1 MNLTWGLVCCG
12 QDNQGSPP
20 IITWSRYCIPCH
32 LIRSCW
38 YHRRC
43 HQPFQALN
51 RWFPL
56 FLRSCQWPL
65 CGSWENDLTHR
76 QLLSAAWVILYSHF
90 YWEGGG
96 GLSRTYH
103 CKQGVRPWWLGP
115 SITAKKICFGS
126 SPPVVK
132 RLFLMPCEMRRW
144 GPWPW
149 RFPPDLDVSELVE
162 FVCPFFCCWQMVWI
176 STKKRPGEEH
186 RTKSEKSSSTVTKR
200 PHGEVGG
207 SGLCPNG

>member
-1 MNLTWGLVCCG
+1 MLDYFPSLFFSFWEAPVMRHLYRVLIVSSNHSFFFHWWPNVMNRGVKPTWGLVCCG
-12 QDNQGSPP
+12 QDYQGSPP
-20 IITWSRYCIPCH
+20 IITWSCYCIPCH

-90 YWEGGG
+90 YWEGGVALAGRTIANKGWDHG
-96 GLSRTYH
+96 G
-103 CKQGVRPWWLGP
+103 
-115 SITAKKICFGS
+115 
-126 SPPVVK
+126 
-132 RLFLMPCEMRRW
+132 
-144 GPWPW
+144 
-149 RFPPDLDVSELVE
+149 
-162 FVCPFFCCWQMVWI
+162 
-176 STKKRPGEEH
+176 
-186 RTKSEKSSSTVTKR
+186 
-200 PHGEVGG
+200 
-207 SGLCPNG
+207 